1 MTNGGQRPRRPL
13 DMNTPL
19 RRCLMW
25 LVGMLVGSTIV
36 VLIGMR
42 VGAPDG
48 VIGTLVFGIGLIT
61 IYNIRRIWQEH
72 RSE

>member
-1 MTNGGQRPRRPL
+1 
-13 DMNTPL
+13 
-19 RRCLMW
+19 MW
-25 LVGMLVGSTIV
+25 LVGMLIGSTIV